1 MLREEINIRDPFILN
16 DGGVYYLYGSTDPHI
31 WGGACS
37 SFSVYRSRDLER
49 FEGPFEVFR
58 RPEDFWSEEQFWA
71 PEVHRYGD
79 RYYLFAAFRGKAGRR
94 SQILVSDSPMGPFA
108 PFCEPFS
115 PEGWDC
121 LDATLFVEDGDPYTA
136 FCREWVQIKDGTIE
150 LAPLKKDLS
159 GLAAA
164 PITLFSASQAPWVRA
179 TSYIGRF
186 DGYITDGPFFHRL
199 KSGKLLL
206 LWSSCAENAVYAV
219 GMAVSDSGSVRGPYR
234 HIAEPLFAGDGGHAC
249 IFRGNTGELFLALH
263 APNSLGD
270 ERPCFFPIVEE
281 DDRVRIKPWEEK

>member
-1 MLREEINIRDPFILN
+1 MVGRAVLGARSTPLRGSLLPVRGFLGKGGQAEPDTRFRFA
-16 DGGVYYLYGSTDPHI
+16 DGAVRALLRT
-31 WGGACS
+31 
-37 SFSVYRSRDLER
+37 L
-49 FEGPFEVFR
+49 
-58 RPEDFWSEEQFWA
+58 
-71 PEVHRYGD
+71 
-79 RYYLFAAFRGKAGRR
+79 
-94 SQILVSDSPMGPFA
+94 
-108 PFCEPFS
+108 S

-121 LDATLFVEDGDPYTA
+121 LDATLFVEDGVPYTA

-164 PITLFSASQAPWVRA
+164 PVTPFSASQAPWVRA
-179 TSYIGRF
+179 TSYVGRF

-219 GMAVSDSGSVRGPYR
+219 GMAVSDSGLVRGPYR

-263 APNSLGD
+263 APNSL
-270 ERPCFFPIVEE
+270 
-281 DDRVRIKPWEEK
+281 